1 MALADTHTHVNGD
14 THRESTKSSAVTK
27 VAAPKV
33 AATQVAAPKVA
44 ATQVAAPKVA
54 AIAKTPEKEIGA
66 FLGKALSKLPVKT
79 QIEIFTAISKLPV
92 KTQIEIAKVAADFG
106 ITLGGMTR

>member
-27 VAAPKV
+27 VAASKV
-33 AATQVAAPKVA
+33 AV
-44 ATQVAAPKVA
+44 TQVAAPKVA

-106 ITLGGMTR
+106 IPLPPPSR

>member
-27 VAAPKV
+27 VAASKV
-33 AATQVAAPKVA
+33 AASKVA
-44 ATQVAAPKVA
+44 VTQVAAPKVA

-106 ITLGGMTR
+106 IPLPPPSR